1 MIEPSEHWR
10 SLKVAI
16 RARLVIFAGIMS
28 FACAGVQARSSLW
41 PESAL
46 IVTSDKYPV
55 STSGSFEG
63 YIPKLTLLNLDSV
76 SQIESRLS
84 DGLSANEKLA
94 TAEFHRRVEAVGKA
108 RLESELRSAYQAVGA
123 AMAYRLDRY
132 PAIIFDEQVV
142 VYGLTDLSQ
151 ALEKYRQWR
160 LDSGEV
166 TIDE

>member
-1 MIEPSEHWR
+1 
-10 SLKVAI
+10 VAI
-16 RARLVIFAGIMS
+16 RARLVIFASIMG
-28 FACAGVQARSSLW
+28 FACAGVQAASSLW
-41 PESAL
+41 PESVL
-46 IVTSDKYPV
+46 VVTSDKYPV
-55 STSGSFEG
+55 ATPDVFKS
-63 YIPKLTLLNLDSV
+63 YIPKITLLNLDSV

-84 DGLSANEKLA
+84 KDLPANEKLA
-94 TAEFHRRVEAVGKA
+94 AAEFHLRVEAVGKA

-132 PAIIFDEQVV
+132 PAIIFDERLV

-166 TIDE
+166 AIHE